1 MRGFVTALCLGATLL
16 VPAWAQTASSPPW
29 NCTGTYKGAQLQ
41 PSNPSY
47 QDALALFLTLNDR
60 GVVSD
65 CVAMS
70 KSDGLLKGQR
80 GAAVF
85 HTDKGLFDALFF
97 PTRQQVQEIR
107 IAEQQNGG
115 SYTHTLSTPLTHFTR
130 TWSNH
135 FPMYYVKYENVLLM
149 IFKDE
154 DLARVLR
161 DALTP

>member
-1 MRGFVTALCLGATLL
+1 MLA
-16 VPAWAQTASSPPW
+16 PAWAQTAPSPPW

-60 GVVSD
+60 GIFSD

-70 KSDGLLKGQR
+70 KSDRLLKGQH

-85 HTDKGLFDALFF
+85 HTDQGLIDALFF

-107 IAEQQNGG
+107 IAEQQKGD
-115 SYTHTLSTPLTHFTR
+115 SYTHTLSTPLPHFAR

-135 FPMYYVKYENVLLM
+135 FPMYYVKHENVLLM

-161 DALTP
+161 DTLGP